1 MLSCTE
7 NTGLKKPRLEGAV
20 EVRRSTAIR
29 GARVQ
34 SGKAGKAGAVPQG
47 IGIRVAIDGL
57 DLCWAQPL
65 SVRSGIRRRC
75 GERDKQNGSCKRE
88 ERCGTNESHDDLL
101 GSRSRF
107 IRTSARVDRRV
118 PEVIP
123 WIAMSN
129 YFEALVFV
137 HAFAPDIFSYR
148 SIGFADV
155 GAIAVISRALL
166 CMHFEIL
173 LDLIVDEYEPARS

>member
-1 MLSCTE
+1 M
-7 NTGLKKPRLEGAV
+7 TG
-20 EVRRSTAIR
+20 
-29 GARVQ
+29 VQ
-34 SGKAGKAGAVPQG
+34 TCALPILDLGKAGKAGAIPHA
-47 IGIRVAIDGL
+47 IRLQVVVDGL
-57 DLCWAQPL
+57 VLSWTQPL
-65 SVRSGIRRRC
+65 SMRSGIRRRC
-75 GERDKQNGSCKRE
+75 GERDKQNGSCKRK

-107 IRTSARVDRRV
+107 IRTSARIDRRV

-129 YFEALVFV
+129 YFEALVFG

-155 GAIAVISRALL
+155 GVIVIISRACLYMSKSYLAFRSAGKGSMAGRRARGLL
-166 CMHFEIL
+166 
-173 LDLIVDEYEPARS
+173 LIEHASA